1 MIGGPRKRAT
11 TRYRRR
17 RGPMKAST
25 PKRRKSTVGGGPR
38 TFGRF
43 QRAMD
48 EAARREIEAALR
60 ETDKNVTAA
69 AKALGLSRPALWARM
84 KALGIRS

>member
-1 MIGGPRKRAT
+1 MKPASPRR
-11 TRYRRR
+11 
-17 RGPMKAST
+17 S
-25 PKRRKSTVGGGPR
+25 RKSTSRGGPR
-38 TFGRF
+38 THGRF

-48 EAARREIEAALR
+48 DAARREIEAALHEMDR
-60 ETDKNVTAA
+60 NVTAA